1 MPSSTGFVQIPAGGE
16 PGFTGSDPTTAL
28 TFLSSQ
34 EEEFIDFNDIL

>member
-1 MPSSTGFVQIPAGGE
+1 MPSSNGFVQIPVGGE
-16 PGFTGSDPTTAL
+16 PGFTSSDPTTAL